1 MKEIAHLQYQ
11 EKHIKKKNLGTR
23 NIQGLCEGNFK
34 TLVRIVKKK
43 KDLEK

>member
-11 EKHIKKKNLGTR
+11 EKHIKKILRTR

-34 TLVRIVKKK
+34 TLVRIIK